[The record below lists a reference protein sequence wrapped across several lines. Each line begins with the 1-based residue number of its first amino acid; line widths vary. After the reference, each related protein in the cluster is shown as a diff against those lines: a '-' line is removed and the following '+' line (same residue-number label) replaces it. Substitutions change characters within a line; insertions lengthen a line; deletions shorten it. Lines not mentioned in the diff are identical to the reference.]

1 MKRGFLI
8 IVSITIALISCSC
21 GSTGSKIVKPEKVE
35 VIDFDIRT
43 AEQMIEK
50 GDRIIA
56 DITVKD
62 TVSRQEFDQF
72 LSNITQAY
80 DGYEKESWKYM
91 FFYDSE
97 FEDEKIE
104 TLHLNK
110 DMFYPTLYHKGVE
123 VVSAK
128 ITNTYYKDE
137 SPDTSILAIR
147 EEYSGKDKKL
157 DGWYREYRYQKDEKG
172 EWIFSG
178 FDGQINFLGDGFKSD
193 YLELK

>member
-1 MKRGFLI
+1 M
-8 IVSITIALISCSC
+8 VALIFGSC

-43 AEQMIEK
+43 AEQMVEK
-50 GDRIIA
+50 GDKIIA
-56 DITVKD
+56 DISVKD
-62 TVSRQEFDQF
+62 TVSRQEYDQF
-72 LSNITQAY
+72 LSNIADAY

-97 FEDEKIE
+97 FEDEKLE

-110 DMFYPTLYHKGVE
+110 EMFYPTLYHKDVE

-128 ITNTYYKDE
+128 ITNTYYKNEHLDR
-137 SPDTSILAIR
+137 SILVIR

-157 DGWYREYRYQKDEKG
+157 VGWYREYCYQKNEKG
-172 EWIFSG
+172 EWIFSDFG
-178 FDGQINFLGDGFKSD
+178 GQVNFLGDGFKSD